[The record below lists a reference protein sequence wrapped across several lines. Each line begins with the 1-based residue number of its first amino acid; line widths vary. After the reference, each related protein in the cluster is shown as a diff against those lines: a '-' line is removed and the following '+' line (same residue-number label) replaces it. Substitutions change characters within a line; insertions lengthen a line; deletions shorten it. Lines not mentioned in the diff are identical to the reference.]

1 MAFTYNYTPQ
11 IEALQKQI
19 DNYGQF
25 QYGKENAY
33 QKALAAVT
41 NPAAFSYDVENDP
54 VYTAY
59 RKQYLREGDRAMAD
73 TLAKLSAMTGGRP
86 SSYAVMAAQQA
97 GNYYNSQLTD
107 VIPTL
112 FQNAYQRYLNG
123 LDQQKDALS
132 ILAADREAALSQHQN
147 NYDILLENLEHLQQL
162 QEQQKLPAVTG
173 PTYSQVQQDRKDLQ
187 SMTNPATLDRFN
199 RAKDAFVRTNIP
211 NPIRNANEESNSSV
225 LNYVDTDAIRSFKSS
240 LMPGSEYAKIEGQYK
255 TYNNYLETMI
265 DQWLS
270 NGKLTADEAATLMSY
285 YNLV

>member
-11 IEALQKQI
+11 IEALQKQV

-86 SSYAVMAAQQA
+86 SSYAVTAAQQA

-112 FQNAYQRYLNG
+112 YQNAYQRYLDG

-132 ILAADREAALSQHQN
+132 ILEADREAALSQHQD

-162 QEQQKLPAVTG
+162 QEQQKLSAVTG

-187 SMTNPATLDRFN
+187 GMTSPATVDRFN
-199 RAKDAFVRTNIP
+199 RVKDAAKEAGILKPSNF
-211 NPIRNANEESNSSV
+211 NE
-225 LNYVDTDAIRSFKSS
+225 VDTEATRLFKSS
-240 LMPGSEYAKIEGQYK
+240 IMSPREYHARAAGQYGSY
-255 TYNNYLETMI
+255 TNYLESMI

-270 NGKLTADEAATLMSY
+270 RGDLTEDEVATLMHSY
-285 YNLV
+285 SLV

>member
-1 MAFTYNYTPQ
+1 MAYTYNYTPQ

-41 NPAAFSYDVENDP
+41 NPTAFSYDVENDP
-54 VYTAY
+54 VYSAY

-73 TLAKLSAMTGGRP
+73 TLAKLSAATGGRP
-86 SSYAVMAAQQA
+86 SSYAVTAAQQA
-97 GNYYNSQLTD
+97 GDYYRSQLTD

-112 FQNAYQRYLNG
+112 YENAYARYLDELDAKQNA
-123 LDQQKDALS
+123 LD
-132 ILAADREAALSQHQN
+132 ILAADREAALKQYQSG
-147 NYDILLENLEHLQQL
+147 YDALLDKLQQL

-187 SMTNPATLDRFN
+187 GMTNPATLDRFN
-199 RAKDAFVRTNIP
+199 RVKDAFVRTNIP
-211 NPIRNANEESNSSV
+211 NPIRNANEEANSSV

>member
-41 NPAAFSYDVENDP
+41 NPTAFSYDVENDP
-54 VYTAY
+54 VYSAY

-86 SSYAVMAAQQA
+86 SSYAVTAAQQA

-112 FQNAYQRYLNG
+112 YQNAYQRYLNG

-162 QEQQKLPAVTG
+162 QEQQKLPAVTV

-187 SMTNPATLDRFN
+187 GMTNPATLDRFN
-199 RAKDAFVRTNIP
+199 RVKDAVIGSGLPTAP
-211 NPIRNANEESNSSV
+211 DNSGMDEATKSFRERIAKE
-225 LNYVDTDAIRSFKSS
+225 TEHWDAVMRHMHGSEKTYIAKQIEQSS
-240 LMPGSEYAKIEGQYK
+240 LPDAEKAYLISLYGITENDLVYK
-255 TYNNYLETMI
+255 N
-265 DQWLS
+265 
-270 NGKLTADEAATLMSY
+270 
-285 YNLV
+285 